1 MEIEFFNVEVDLPQ
15 FNHILVKEWFEEII
29 KHNKKKVGEINVIF
43 CNDAYILKTNKQYLG
58 HNYFTDIITFNYSS
72 PSIISG
78 DLFISLDTV
87 KSNSHIFNTQHQ
99 NELFRVMVH
108 GVLHLLGWDDKND
121 EEASEMRRLED
132 FWLKKFF

>member
-29 KHNKKKVGEINVIF
+29 IHNKKKVGEINVIF

-87 KSNSHIFNTQHQ
+87 KSNSYIFKTQFQ
-99 NELFRVMVH
+99 NELYRVMVH
-108 GVLHLLGWDDKND
+108 GVLHLLGWDDKSED
-121 EEASEMRRLED
+121 EATEMRKIED